1 MTTQSNVPIL
11 ADLGVIGKVFRQN
24 GDKSSKSELVILLK
38 ATVIQG
44 NDSWSDDMLSS
55 QQRIKEMKRNLTE
68 N

>member
-1 MTTQSNVPIL
+1 
-11 ADLGVIGKVFRQN
+11 
-24 GDKSSKSELVILLK
+24 VILLK